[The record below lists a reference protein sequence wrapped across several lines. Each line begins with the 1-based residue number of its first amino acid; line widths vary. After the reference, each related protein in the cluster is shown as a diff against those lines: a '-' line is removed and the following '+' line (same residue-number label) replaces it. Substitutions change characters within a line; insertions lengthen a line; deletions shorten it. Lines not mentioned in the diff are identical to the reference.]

1 MPIMQAEV
9 ITSHPCGPFELKVFH
24 VRLEHGRLHVGAV
37 FSAPTEFR
45 RIDSSVVA
53 TTNAGTIDIRN
64 GGFLSERGRVSSPP
78 FVCRRFVDC
87 FVRIPPDCKSFKLT
101 FEVADHHKKACN
113 CPVVYSTTA
122 PLSEKTPDSYLSE
135 GGWIVRPMPT
145 NGITACRATPF
156 RRIMAEL
163 RYDRWLLFRQRSK
176 RAMSVIPLRWVV
188 LLLRPIFLRLHIWL
202 LSDRPGTAGDNGEA
216 LFRYLIVRQK
226 KCHCRPVFVLDR
238 NSSDWKHLRSI
249 GPVLPFSP
257 LLMRL
262 AVLVSEWTVS
272 SQPHPAV
279 WFKPLQ
285 RNADGYRGL
294 ANDHRFAFLQHGVIK
309 DDMSHVI
316 SRNDLDFDLF
326 ITTASRE
333 RFSIV
338 DTPAYG
344 YSGETVVLSGLPR
357 HDRLENRTEKLL
369 TFMPTWRQYLC
380 SGKNAKTGEWILA
393 KGFENSNFVT
403 HLRAALSSSKLLNA
417 AECLGYRIQFLPHPL
432 LASGVS
438 LLSFDPRIR
447 ILSSGTAY
455 RDVFA
460 ESAVCIT
467 DWSSSVFDFAW
478 LGKPVVYYQPEDDRH
493 YIDGYFDYEKDG
505 FGPVTHS
512 ANELV
517 DILVL
522 MMERGCRMEEPYR
535 TRAASFFAFH
545 DQNNCRR
552 VFDAIQAASR
562 SFDDKGMFQ

>member
-1 MPIMQAEV
+1 MPTKQVEV
-9 ITSHPCGPFELKVFH
+9 VASHPCGPFELRVFH

-37 FSAPTEFR
+37 FSAPNEFR
-45 RIDSSVVA
+45 WKDSLVVA
-53 TTNAGTIDIRN
+53 TTNAGTVDINN
-64 GGFLSERGRVSSPP
+64 GGFLSERGRPSSPP

-87 FVRIPPDCKSFKLT
+87 FVRIPSGCESFRLT
-101 FEVADHHKKACN
+101 FAVAGHNKEVYS

-135 GGWIVRPMPT
+135 GGWIVRPIPT
-145 NGITACRATPF
+145 NGLTACSATPF
-156 RRIMAEL
+156 RRIVAEL
-163 RYDRWLLFRQRSK
+163 RYDRWLLFCQRSK
-176 RAMSVIPLRWVV
+176 RAMSAIPLRWAVM
-188 LLLRPIFLRLHIWL
+188 LLRPFFLRFHIWL

-216 LFRYLIVRQK
+216 MFRYLIAHK
-226 KCHCRPVFVLDR
+226 KNCRCRPVFVLDR
-238 NSSDWKHLRSI
+238 NSPDWKPLRSI
-249 GPVLPFSP
+249 GPVLPLSP
-257 LLMRL
+257 LLMQL

-333 RFSIV
+333 RSSIV

-357 HDRLENRTEKLL
+357 HDRLENRTGKIL
-369 TFMPTWRQYLC
+369 TFMPTWRQDLC
-380 SGKNAKTGEWILA
+380 SGKNAKTGEWLLA
-393 KGFENSNFVT
+393 PGFGNSSFVS
-403 HLRAALSSSKLLNA
+403 HLRAAISSSKLLNA

-432 LASGVS
+432 LASGTP
-438 LLSFDPRIR
+438 LLSFDPRVR
-447 ILSSGTAY
+447 ILPTGTAY

-460 ESAVCIT
+460 ESAVCVT

-478 LGKPVVYYQPEDDRH
+478 LGKPVVYYQPDDDRH

-517 DILVL
+517 DILVS

-552 VFDAIQAASR
+552 VFDAIQDVTR
-562 SFDDKGMFQ
+562 NFDDEGKCQ